1 MFWSEIDINNN
12 DDVRLFDAWPLIP
25 LKHSELMS
33 CSLME
38 CGLVTEDSE
47 EGGLRKVAA
56 LEEQRLLAGG
66 EEVGEEGG
74 GRRRGRGRGS
84 RNFVLKW
91 NISVDGHVM

>member
-66 EEVGEEGG
+66 EEVGE
-74 GRRRGRGRGS
+74 RGEEEEEEEEED
-84 RNFVLKW
+84 VEAE
-91 NISVDGHVM
+91 ISF